1 MRRKKEKGEKGEK
14 DGEKMEEKGKEKGKA
29 EPLGGAIEDESIC
42 LFDDE

>member
-29 EPLGGAIEDESIC
+29 EPLGGAKR
-42 LFDDE
+42 LGRTM

>member
-29 EPLGGAIEDESIC
+29 EPLGGANPERRTM
-42 LFDDE
+42 

>member
-29 EPLGGAIEDESIC
+29 EPLGGANLERRTM
-42 LFDDE
+42 